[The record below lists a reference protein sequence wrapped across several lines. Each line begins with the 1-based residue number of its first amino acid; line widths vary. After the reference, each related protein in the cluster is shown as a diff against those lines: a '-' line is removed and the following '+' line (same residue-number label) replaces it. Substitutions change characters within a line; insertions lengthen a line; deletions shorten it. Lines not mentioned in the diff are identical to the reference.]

1 MAVTV
6 ILRSFGRAL
15 SQLGDAR
22 FRRVVLLGVGL
33 SLALLIAATA
43 GLAWLVQWVTPG
55 DATLPG
61 LGEVNWLDDVLS
73 WGALFLLLGLS
84 VFLMIPV
91 ASAISSL
98 FLDDVAEAVEEVHYP
113 HLPPA
118 RSQSF
123 GDQFRDSVNF
133 LGVLLAA
140 NLLALVLYLLFA
152 PAALFIFWGLNG
164 FLLGRE
170 YFTLA
175 ALRRH
180 DRAEAK
186 RLRRR
191 HAGTIWLAGVLMAMP
206 LSVPLVNLLVPIL
219 GAATFTHL
227 YPPFPGREAAHP
239 PTPAT
244 SRTPPGGR
252 AGPPSPAAVV
262 TPGCQG
268 GVAAFRAQRPAQVRG
283 Q

>member
-1 MAVTV
+1 MAVTM

-15 SQLGDAR
+15 SQLGDPR

-33 SLALLIAATA
+33 SLALLIGATA
-43 GLAWLVQWVTPG
+43 GFAYLVQWATPG
-55 DATLPG
+55 DASLPMV
-61 LGEVNWLDDVLS
+61 GEVNWLDDLLS

-98 FLDDVAEAVEEVHYP
+98 FLDDVAEAVEQTHYP

-118 RSQSF
+118 QSPGL
-123 GDQFRDSVNF
+123 GDQFRDTVNF

-180 DRAEAK
+180 DRTEAK

-227 YPPFPGREAAHP
+227 YHALMSQDAA
-239 PTPAT
+239 
-244 SRTPPGGR
+244 
-252 AGPPSPAAVV
+252 SPRY
-262 TPGCQG
+262 P
-268 GVAAFRAQRPAQVRG
+268 QR
-283 Q
+283 

>member
-1 MAVTV
+1 MAVGV
-6 ILRSFGRAL
+6 ILRSFTRAL
-15 SQLGDAR
+15 GQLGDRR

-43 GLAWLVQWVTPG
+43 GFAYLVEWVTPE
-55 DATLPG
+55 DAWLPV
-61 LGEVNWLDDVLS
+61 LGQVNWLDDLLS
-73 WGALFLLLGLS
+73 WGALLLLMGLS

-91 ASAISSL
+91 ASAISSM
-98 FLDDVAEAVEEVHYP
+98 FLDDVADAVEEIHYP
-113 HLPPA
+113 ELPPA
-118 RSQSF
+118 HRLGL
-123 GDQFRDSVNF
+123 GDSIRDAVNF
-133 LGVLLAA
+133 LGVLIGA

-191 HAGTIWLAGVLMAMP
+191 HAGTIWMAGVLMAVP
-206 LSVPLVNLLVPIL
+206 LSVPLINLLVPIL

-227 YPPFPGREAAHP
+227 YHSLVPRPGAA
-239 PTPAT
+239 
-244 SRTPPGGR
+244 
-252 AGPPSPAAVV
+252 SPRY
-262 TPGCQG
+262 P
-268 GVAAFRAQRPAQVRG
+268 QR
-283 Q
+283 